1 MRISDWSSDVCSS
14 DLPLERASSVA
25 LAAHPRLGGGRC
37 GFWAVLEAAD
47 GFLPRTPDWVW
58 TVRIY
63 CRNGIGL
70 PVRSARHRAA
80 RTPCRLKRLLPGRNR
95 KRLVLGKRVSPR
107 VCLCGCCILQN
118 KNCLL
123 IRLIGLNL

>member
-47 GFLPRTPDWVW
+47 GFLPRTPDWGW

-70 PVRSARHRAA
+70 PVRRARHRADRA
-80 RTPCRLKRLLPGRNR
+80 PCRLHRLMAGGAARGSSRPLPRIHR
-95 KRLVLGKRVSPR
+95 RATARRLAALTPPP
-107 VCLCGCCILQN
+107 
-118 KNCLL
+118 
-123 IRLIGLNL
+123 